1 MVTFLIIYI
10 LGIIATLLTYYYNL
24 DSGYEVSL
32 SELIYVMIGS
42 LFSWIA
48 FAILI
53 ISINKNKTVFKKK

>member
-10 LGIIATLLTYYYNL
+10 LGIIATLWTYYYNL

-32 SELIYVMIGS
+32 SELIYIMIGS

-53 ISINKNKTVFKKK
+53 ISINENETVFKKK

>member
-10 LGIIATLLTYYYNL
+10 LGIIATLWTYYYNL

-32 SELIYVMIGS
+32 SELIYIMIGS

-53 ISINKNKTVFKKK
+53 ISINEDKTVFKKK